1 MESRSQRLQ
10 SSKDNSKFT
19 LKLVHGGRIK
29 NLGKHPTYL
38 GGFVEFYE
46 DLEVDEFGLIVLKE
60 KLQELGYNNKEP
72 RFYVYSQI
80 GLKQLES
87 DSDIW
92 ASATDLNM
100 FRELELWIDF
110 NKIHN
115 EDTDDGDMS
124 NGEDFSLSGYDSDE
138 ILDDNDYELNKPRKK
153 VGSNS
158 HVLTEEA
165 QDVIDEVVGHLHNTA
180 ESEHMAGDD
189 SALVEVD
196 FLTHDGVDFGL
207 FEQCTP
213 IEIEPTPQRR
223 N

>member
-1 MESRSQRLQ
+1 M
-10 SSKDNSKFT
+10 
-19 LKLVHGGRIK
+19 
-29 NLGKHPTYL
+29 
-38 GGFVEFYE
+38 
-46 DLEVDEFGLIVLKE
+46 DEFGLIVLKE

-138 ILDDNDYELNKPRKK
+138 ILDDNDYELNVDQSVEFGGLGGSVDKDNEGYCWEARK
-153 VGSNS
+153 N
-158 HVLTEEA
+158 
-165 QDVIDEVVGHLHNTA
+165 
-180 ESEHMAGDD
+180 
-189 SALVEVD
+189 
-196 FLTHDGVDFGL
+196 GL
-207 FEQCTP
+207 
-213 IEIEPTPQRR
+213 
-223 N
+223 